1 MPDQYGHVDKIAAIA
16 AGTSAAGGEKPTPPI
31 DPRLYDGSEVR
42 RIVAERDIAG
52 LYRALHDAGVPQ
64 RRIAEL
70 TGQSPSEVSEILKG
84 RRVLSYDLLVRIA
97 DRLGIPRELM
107 GLSYGTSG
115 GEGFYR
121 GEATVA
127 GAPEGVSAEMLRRH
141 VLALG
146 GIAAV
151 GAPIIGELLNI
162 GELLDLSGPAPAQR
176 LAQRPSRLFGVHVAQ
191 VRDLTGSL
199 RGAIHTH
206 GANPQVSSA
215 ATSWADQLLGV
226 PGHEPITRALLAAVA
241 ELHTVAG
248 WAGAECATRRCCCR
262 MKVRDRPSL
271 CRRSGEVKLEAA

>member
-1 MPDQYGHVDKIAAIA
+1 MSGYGHADKIAAIA
-16 AGTSAAGGEKPTPPI
+16 AGASAVGGEKPTPPI

-70 TGQSPSEVSEILKG
+70 TGQSQSEVSEILKG
-84 RRVLSYDLLVRIA
+84 RRRVLSYDLLVRIA

-146 GIAAV
+146 TCWRWARSPRS
-151 GAPIIGELLNI
+151 AP
-162 GELLDLSGPAPAQR
+162 R
-176 LAQRPSRLFGVHVAQ
+176 SR
-191 VRDLTGSL
+191 GS
-199 RGAIHTH
+199 
-206 GANPQVSSA
+206 VSS
-215 ATSWADQLLGV
+215 
-226 PGHEPITRALLAAVA
+226 
-241 ELHTVAG
+241 
-248 WAGAECATRRCCCR
+248 
-262 MKVRDRPSL
+262 
-271 CRRSGEVKLEAA
+271 